1 MYNIIVNHLS
11 PLYPRFCSMVTK
23 TVCFHLEGQSLIAI
37 FSELRG
43 RSVGRLVGQ
52 PTSQLER
59 ESPRQFFTRSDPG
72 TTGADVGDHFIK
84 LLYYLSGPCGS
95 PWYPFSEAI
104 FYRDICQGGLV
115 DLLKVRT
122 SDPSKAST
130 YDIFRLNINPSA
142 ICFIIYQI
150 IRISTRCD
158 HLIFSFF
165 FFTYISFSYRSWITF
180 QRIFFIR
187 AFLLLF
193 FFCYFYAHL
202 LANIR
207 LLKINRNSQQTIYF
221 TFFYVSFSYIMW
233 NYYL

>member
-11 PLYPRFCSMVTK
+11 SLYPRFCSMVTK

-104 FYRDICQGGLV
+104 FYHDICQGGLV

-122 SDPSKAST
+122 SDPSKASI
-130 YDIFRLNINPSA
+130 YDIFHLNINPSA

-158 HLIFSFF
+158 HLIFSFL
-165 FFTYISFSYRSWITF
+165 FTYISFSYRSWFTF
-180 QRIFFIR
+180 QRILFIQ
-187 AFLLLF
+187 AFLLF
-193 FFCYFYAHL
+193 VF
-202 LANIR
+202 
-207 LLKINRNSQQTIYF
+207 F
-221 TFFYVSFSYIMW
+221 TFMFIY
-233 NYYL
+233 

>member
-165 FFTYISFSYRSWITF
+165 FFLHTYRFHIVRGSRS
-180 QRIFFIR
+180 REFFLFELFYYYYF
-187 AFLLLF
+187 FLLLL
-193 FFCYFYAHL
+193 CSSTSEYSL
-202 LANIR
+202 
-207 LLKINRNSQQTIYF
+207 T
-221 TFFYVSFSYIMW
+221 
-233 NYYL
+233 